1 MSQSISYDKYRQHML
16 ELSHKK
22 QQLNK
27 IIESKKVSF
36 REYRLAY
43 KAYREFA
50 IRQDKIT
57 TEILKLLPD
66 QV

>member
-1 MSQSISYDKYRQHML
+1 ML